1 MLTRQRA
8 EPLSGFTLIELML
21 VLVVVSIMASLLVVS
36 INDNPAQQ
44 LDREAVR
51 LRSVLEMASEEALMQ
66 GLEIS
71 LAVSESP
78 EGIGGYQFLLLDP
91 DDLTWQDSE
100 DKPFNFHPLHT
111 DISMHVV
118 PTDVLSQSPQFDR
131 QIQQLQKL
139 KSEKRWK
146 PLLLF
151 LSSGENTPFV
161 ITLEHSAVDGQV
173 SISSDG
179 MSGVNIK

>member
-1 MLTRQRA
+1 MRQHA
-8 EPLSGFTLIELML
+8 ESPRGFTLVELLL

-51 LRSVLEMASEEALMQ
+51 LRAVLEMASEEALMQ

-71 LAVSESP
+71 LAVTESSEGVS
-78 EGIGGYQFLLLDP
+78 GYQFLLLDP

-100 DKPFNFHPLHT
+100 DKPFIFHPLHA
-111 DISMHVV
+111 DISMQVV
-118 PTDVLSQSPQFDR
+118 PTDLLSTPSQFD
-131 QIQQLQKL
+131 QQMEQLQQL
-139 KSEKRWK
+139 KSEKHWK

-161 ITLEHSAVDGQV
+161 ITLKHSDFDGQM

>member
-1 MLTRQRA
+1 MLIRQHA
-8 EPLSGFTLIELML
+8 ESPTGFTLIELLL

-36 INDNPAQQ
+36 ISDNPAQQ

-71 LAVSESP
+71 LAVTESP
-78 EGIGGYQFLLLDP
+78 EGLRGYQFLLLDP
-91 DDLTWQDSE
+91 DDLSWHDSD
-100 DKPFNFHPLHT
+100 DKPFIFHPLHA
-111 DISMHVV
+111 DISMQVV
-118 PTDVLSQSPQFDR
+118 PTDGLFQSTQFDR
-131 QIQQLQKL
+131 QIKQLQQLT
-139 KSEKRWK
+139 SEKRWK
-146 PLLLF
+146 PELLF

-161 ITLEHSAVDGQV
+161 ITLGHSAFDDQV

-179 MSGVNIK
+179 MSGIYIK